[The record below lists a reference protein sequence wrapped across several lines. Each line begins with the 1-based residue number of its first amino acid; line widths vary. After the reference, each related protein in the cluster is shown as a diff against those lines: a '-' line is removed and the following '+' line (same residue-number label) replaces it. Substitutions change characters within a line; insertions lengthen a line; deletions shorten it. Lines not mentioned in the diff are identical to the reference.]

1 MNEQSPAL
9 RLPGTVATLPQAK
22 PDEALVKML
31 DEAERTIVA
40 RIPPNPIKPP
50 ARPTDQAEQARR
62 VRYAY
67 D

>member
-1 MNEQSPAL
+1 MNEQSLAL

-40 RIPPNPIKPP
+40 RIQLNPIKLP
-50 ARPTDQAEQARR
+50 AQRTDQAEQTQR